1 MLARVQ
7 SATLDGVHAS
17 VVHVEVDVGLGLPQ
31 FVVVGLP
38 DSSVRESRDRVR
50 SAIRNSG
57 WAFPDHRVTV
67 NLAPAD
73 VRKTGTSFDLPVA
86 LGILAASGH
95 VEPDAFRN
103 ALVIGELSLDGGIQP
118 TPGVLPVA
126 IAASQQGMRLV
137 VPTVNALE
145 AAVVPGLDIVP
156 VDTLASMVEVLA
168 GRAQAMSRPVA
179 PVSARSATCDS
190 PDLADVKGQIVARR
204 ALEVAAAGRHNIL
217 LVGPPGAGKT
227 LLARRLPSLLP
238 APSFDEAV
246 ATTSIHSVAGLLARS
261 TGLLAARPFRAPHH
275 TVSGAALVG
284 GGSDP
289 RPGEASLAHNGVLFL
304 DEMLEFDRRALEA
317 LREPLEEGVVRI
329 ARAARTVSFPARFL
343 LVGAMNP
350 CPCGYRGDCRRPCRC
365 TPHQVERYRSR
376 MSGPL
381 LDRLDLVVEVPAL
394 SIEELVGEP
403 TGEASASVRTRVSA
417 ARARQE
423 GRFGTTPRVNA
434 DLAGHALRLHCALD
448 TEGTRLLAAAAQR
461 LPLSARS
468 YDRVL
473 KVARTIADLAE
484 TDRVDT
490 SHVAEA
496 LQYRMAER
504 R

>member
-95 VEPDAFRN
+95 VEPDAFRG

-179 PVSARSATCDS
+179 PVSARSATCES

-350 CPCGYRGDCRRPCRC
+350 CPCGYRGDRRCRC
-365 TPHQVERYRSR
+365 TPLQVERYRSR

-417 ARARQE
+417 ARARQKE
-423 GRFGTTPRVNA
+423 RFGTTPRVNA
-434 DLAGHALRLHCALD
+434 DLAGQALRLHCALD
-448 TEGTRLLAAAAQR
+448 TEGARLLAAAAQR

-473 KVARTIADLAE
+473 KVARTIADLAD
-484 TDRVDT
+484 TYRVDA